1 MKHLYNISFIILF
14 VTAFMMQSWA
24 GNPDRQGEAGAYEL
38 LMLPWARSAGFS
50 GMNIANTTGVE
61 SMRINVA
68 GLSRINKTE
77 VTLGYTDYLTA
88 TNTSITA
95 FGVAQKVGKSGT
107 FGLNLTSVGFGDIRV
122 TTTDQPD
129 GTGATFSPTF
139 FNIGLGYSHMF
150 ENKVSVGIIMRAV
163 SEAMSDVNGIGL
175 AIDAGVQYVTGPA
188 DNFKFGLSLRNMGTK
203 MRFSG
208 QGLSVKLDPD
218 GDNGQN
224 PGIILKQD
232 AAAFELPTQ
241 LNIGL
246 SNDFYLGQG
255 GDSEAVTSHRLTILA
270 SFTGNSFSRDQVGG
284 GLEYSF
290 KERFMVRGAYEIEVG
305 SEEGVDI
312 NNVYDGLSL
321 GATVALPMNKKNQS
335 NMMYFNYAYR
345 TTEVFDG
352 THNFGVSIS
361 L

>member
-1 MKHLYNISFIILF
+1 
-14 VTAFMMQSWA
+14 MMQSWA